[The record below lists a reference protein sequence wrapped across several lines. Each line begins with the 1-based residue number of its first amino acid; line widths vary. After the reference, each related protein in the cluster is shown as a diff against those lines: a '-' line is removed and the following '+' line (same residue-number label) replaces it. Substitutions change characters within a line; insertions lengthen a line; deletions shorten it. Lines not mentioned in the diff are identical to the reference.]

1 MILERLPASLMRLQ
15 MRSLL
20 NQRWY
25 SGTTPCPQT
34 GIGGVAKSVRRTRSC
49 RIKFCVQRGLGA
61 LPSTSKFVAVD
72 SHKHCLRQYASLKNV
87 VFDNYAQTAFYR
99 YDYANKGLNFI
110 LVSDKMILTNGG
122 VSLERSGRKIAVFAG
137 KCQAVPG

>member
-1 MILERLPASLMRLQ
+1 MMHLQKTTLLKGLDNPQFCDRVLKKKRSQNAQPQSEIL
-15 MRSLL
+15 RSKGFGGAAL
-20 NQRWY
+20 NKQ
-25 SGTTPCPQT
+25 
-34 GIGGVAKSVRRTRSC
+34 
-49 RIKFCVQRGLGA
+49 
-61 LPSTSKFVAVD
+61 FVAVD